1 MGSWLGARSIV
12 AKRVRE
18 LEQEAVHGH
27 SKPTEKEQRAW
38 SGGDELVSPLYL
50 PRDASMEW
58 HIHT

>member
-1 MGSWLGARSIV
+1 MGSWVGTRSIV

-18 LEQEAVHGH
+18 PEHEAVGDH

-50 PRDASMEW
+50 ARDTSMEW
-58 HIHT
+58 YVHP